1 MTKENLTKTEAIE
14 KIISLAK
21 SLDIKDNINWT
32 ALNVTED
39 DVYEMMADNVLDQM
53 YSLPEDHRESVS
65 MATITKLLVE
75 NFILKIKLEEEKAKH
90 APSTNRS

>member
-39 DVYEMMADNVLDQM
+39 DVYEMMADSVLDQM